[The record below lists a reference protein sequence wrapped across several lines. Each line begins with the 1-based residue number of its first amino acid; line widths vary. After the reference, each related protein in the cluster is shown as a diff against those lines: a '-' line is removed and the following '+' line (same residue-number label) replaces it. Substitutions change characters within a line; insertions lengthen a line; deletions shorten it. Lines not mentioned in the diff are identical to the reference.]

1 MKALEAKGLAL
12 GASGQ
17 DEAAPAASVSPE
29 NGNSAAITIAVLCE
43 GDGSAAAELLGKAR
57 QLTPSGRVLALSE
70 TEEPPLSAFAS
81 FGADEAAALGRLTD
95 DCAQAD
101 RIADALRQL
110 QPDAVLFPATIR
122 GRFLSAWAAAKLH
135 TGLTADCTALSLTE
149 TGLLKQVRP
158 AFGGNLTAEILC
170 KTARPQMASVR
181 PGVFPEPATLTGR
194 TCALRPLKLAASPE
208 RLEQL
213 AFTPAESGV
222 SLQGAPVIV
231 TGGKGVGSKKGFEK
245 LEELAA
251 LLGGGVGATR
261 SAVDAGWIGYP
272 HQIGQTGVTVRP
284 RLYLAFGVSG
294 LVQHT
299 VGMSSSSVVVAV
311 NTERNAPHL
320 CLRGLWHRR
329 RLGRNHRRMDTICER
344 KEAASMNYKKTYT
357 PKNGYTPLCE
367 IGKCSLKD
375 LEFGILELSDGQ
387 SYTYETKDREV
398 AFIIL
403 GGKANFT
410 ANGKD
415 YGMVGARRNVF
426 ENPKA
431 ECFYAPRNCSV
442 KIDSPWNIK
451 IAVCSTPIDVDSEPQ
466 AIHQADVR
474 VVRLGVKP
482 WERDTSF
489 IVDGST
495 NAKKLTIGEAYI
507 TPGNWAGFP
516 PHKHDVDN
524 MPSEGVLEEIYY
536 FLFDPQQGFGVQCLY
551 TSDGEIDEAYR
562 VKNDELVEFPR
573 GYHTTVGAPGYNT
586 YFLWLMAGKDQGFY
600 RSNDPDH
607 EWVSAVENLVKKQ

>member
-1 MKALEAKGLAL
+1 MRILICLKQVPDTTEVKLTGDLTLEREFVAQVLNPADESALELGLELKEKHGGTVTVLTMGPKRAEGMLREALSRGADEAVLMTSPRFAGADTLVTAHCLAEAEKALGEFDLILCGRRAVDGETGQVGPMVAALLERPCVVNATEGEIAEGCLRALQLTEAGSQEWKAPLPAVMTLCEWSHALRLPTISGLRRAAQADVQFCEPEDLGIDPAACGLKASPTRVTHISARPVGVRPCVKTSFAEVMKALEAKGLAL
-12 GASGQ
+12 GAAGQ
-17 DEAAPAASVSPE
+17 EEAPRLDVSADKE
-29 NGNSAAITIAVLCE
+29 EQSAAITIAVLCE

-208 RLEQL
+208 RMERLS
-213 AFTPAESGV
+213 FTPAESGV

-261 SAVDAGWIGYP
+261 SAVDAGWISYP
-272 HQIGQTGVTVRP
+272 HQIGQTGITVRP

-299 VGMSSSSVVVAV
+299 VGMSSSGVVVAV
-311 NTERNAPHL
+311 NKDRNAPIFA
-320 CLRGLWHRR
+320 C
-329 RLGRNHRRMDTICER
+329 
-344 KEAASMNYKKTYT
+344 A
-357 PKNGYTPLCE
+357 
-367 IGKCSLKD
+367 
-375 LEFGILELSDGQ
+375 
-387 SYTYETKDREV
+387 
-398 AFIIL
+398 
-403 GGKANFT
+403 
-410 ANGKD
+410 D
-415 YGMVGARRNVF
+415 YGIV
-426 ENPKA
+426 
-431 ECFYAPRNCSV
+431 
-442 KIDSPWNIK
+442 
-451 IAVCSTPIDVDSEPQ
+451 
-466 AIHQADVR
+466 AD
-474 VVRLGVKP
+474 
-482 WERDTSF
+482 WEE
-489 IVDGST
+489 
-495 NAKKLTIGEAYI
+495 TIGEWIQYV
-507 TPGNWAGFP
+507 
-516 PHKHDVDN
+516 K
-524 MPSEGVLEEIYY
+524 ERK
-536 FLFDPQQGFGVQCLY
+536 QQ
-551 TSDGEIDEAYR
+551 S
-562 VKNDELVEFPR
+562 
-573 GYHTTVGAPGYNT
+573 
-586 YFLWLMAGKDQGFY
+586 
-600 RSNDPDH
+600 
-607 EWVSAVENLVKKQ
+607 

>member
-1 MKALEAKGLAL
+1 MRILICLKQVPDTTEVKLTGDLTLEREFVAQVLNPADESALELGLELKEKHGGTVTVLTMGPKRAEGMLREALSRGADEAVLMTSPRFAGADTLVTAHCLAEAEKALGGFDMILCGRRAVDGETGQVGPMVAALLGRPCVVNATEGEIAEGCLRALQLTEAGSQEWKAPLPAVMTLCEWSHALRLPTISGLRRAAQADVRFCEPEDLGIDPATCGLKASPTRVTHISARPVGVRPCVKTSFAEVMKALEAKGLAL
-12 GASGQ
+12 GAAGQ
-17 DEAAPAASVSPE
+17 EEAPRLDVSADKE
-29 NGNSAAITIAVLCE
+29 EQSAAITIAVLCE

-181 PGVFPEPATLTGR
+181 PGVFPEPAPLTGR
-194 TCALRPLKLAASPE
+194 TCALRQLKLAASPE
-208 RLEQL
+208 RMERLS
-213 AFTPAESGV
+213 FMPAESGV

-261 SAVDAGWIGYP
+261 SAVDAGWISYP
-272 HQIGQTGVTVRP
+272 HQIGQTGITVRP

-299 VGMSSSSVVVAV
+299 VGMSSSGVVVAV
-311 NTERNAPHL
+311 NKDRNAPIFA
-320 CLRGLWHRR
+320 C
-329 RLGRNHRRMDTICER
+329 
-344 KEAASMNYKKTYT
+344 A
-357 PKNGYTPLCE
+357 
-367 IGKCSLKD
+367 
-375 LEFGILELSDGQ
+375 
-387 SYTYETKDREV
+387 
-398 AFIIL
+398 
-403 GGKANFT
+403 
-410 ANGKD
+410 D
-415 YGMVGARRNVF
+415 YGIV
-426 ENPKA
+426 
-431 ECFYAPRNCSV
+431 
-442 KIDSPWNIK
+442 
-451 IAVCSTPIDVDSEPQ
+451 
-466 AIHQADVR
+466 AD
-474 VVRLGVKP
+474 
-482 WERDTSF
+482 WEE
-489 IVDGST
+489 
-495 NAKKLTIGEAYI
+495 TIGEWIQYV
-507 TPGNWAGFP
+507 
-516 PHKHDVDN
+516 K
-524 MPSEGVLEEIYY
+524 ERK
-536 FLFDPQQGFGVQCLY
+536 QQ
-551 TSDGEIDEAYR
+551 S
-562 VKNDELVEFPR
+562 
-573 GYHTTVGAPGYNT
+573 
-586 YFLWLMAGKDQGFY
+586 
-600 RSNDPDH
+600 
-607 EWVSAVENLVKKQ
+607 

>member
-1 MKALEAKGLAL
+1 MRILICLKQVPDTTEVKLTGDLTLEREFVAQVLNPADESALELGLELKEKHGGTVTVLTMGPKRAEGMLREALSRGADEAVLMTSPRFAGADTLVTAHCLAKAEKALGGFDLILCGRRAVDGETGQVGPMVAALLERPCVVNATEGEIIEDCLRALQLTEAGSQEWKAPLPAVMTLCEWSHALRLPTISGLRRAAQADVRFCEPEDLGIDPATCGLKASPTRVTHISARPVGVRPCVKTGFAEVMKALEAKGLAL
-12 GASGQ
+12 GAAGQ
-17 DEAAPAASVSPE
+17 EEAPRLDVSADKDEQ
-29 NGNSAAITIAVLCE
+29 SAAITIAVLCE

-208 RLEQL
+208 RMERLS
-213 AFTPAESGV
+213 FTPAESGV

-261 SAVDAGWIGYP
+261 SAVDAGWISYP
-272 HQIGQTGVTVRP
+272 HQIGQTGITVRP

-299 VGMSSSSVVVAV
+299 VGMSSSGVVVAV
-311 NTERNAPHL
+311 NKDRNAPIFA
-320 CLRGLWHRR
+320 C
-329 RLGRNHRRMDTICER
+329 
-344 KEAASMNYKKTYT
+344 A
-357 PKNGYTPLCE
+357 
-367 IGKCSLKD
+367 
-375 LEFGILELSDGQ
+375 
-387 SYTYETKDREV
+387 
-398 AFIIL
+398 
-403 GGKANFT
+403 
-410 ANGKD
+410 D
-415 YGMVGARRNVF
+415 YGIV
-426 ENPKA
+426 
-431 ECFYAPRNCSV
+431 
-442 KIDSPWNIK
+442 
-451 IAVCSTPIDVDSEPQ
+451 
-466 AIHQADVR
+466 AD
-474 VVRLGVKP
+474 
-482 WERDTSF
+482 WEE
-489 IVDGST
+489 
-495 NAKKLTIGEAYI
+495 TIGEWIQYV
-507 TPGNWAGFP
+507 
-516 PHKHDVDN
+516 K
-524 MPSEGVLEEIYY
+524 ERK
-536 FLFDPQQGFGVQCLY
+536 QQ
-551 TSDGEIDEAYR
+551 S
-562 VKNDELVEFPR
+562 
-573 GYHTTVGAPGYNT
+573 
-586 YFLWLMAGKDQGFY
+586 
-600 RSNDPDH
+600 
-607 EWVSAVENLVKKQ
+607 

>member
-1 MKALEAKGLAL
+1 MRILICLKQVPDTTEVKLTGDLTLEREFVAQVLNPADESALELGLELKEKHGGTVTVLTMGPKRAEGMLREALSRGADEAVLMTSPRFAGADTLVTAHCLAEAEKALGGFDLILCGRRAVDGETGQVGPMVAALLERPCVVNATEGEIAEGCLRALQLTEAGSQEWKAPLPAVMTLCEWSHALRLPTISGLRRAAQADVRSCEPEDLGIDPATCGLKASPTRVTHISARPVGVRPCVKTSFAEVMKALEAKGLAL
-12 GASGQ
+12 GAAGQ
-17 DEAAPAASVSPE
+17 ETLAPTAVSADKDEQ
-29 NGNSAAITIAVLCE
+29 SAAITIAVLCE
-43 GDGSAAAELLGKAR
+43 DDGNAAAELLGKAR

-208 RLEQL
+208 RMERLS
-213 AFTPAESGV
+213 FTPAESGV

-261 SAVDAGWIGYP
+261 SAVDAGWISYP
-272 HQIGQTGVTVRP
+272 HQIGQTGITVRP

-299 VGMSSSSVVVAV
+299 VGMSSSGVVVAV
-311 NTERNAPHL
+311 NKDRNAPIFA
-320 CLRGLWHRR
+320 C
-329 RLGRNHRRMDTICER
+329 
-344 KEAASMNYKKTYT
+344 A
-357 PKNGYTPLCE
+357 
-367 IGKCSLKD
+367 
-375 LEFGILELSDGQ
+375 
-387 SYTYETKDREV
+387 
-398 AFIIL
+398 
-403 GGKANFT
+403 
-410 ANGKD
+410 D
-415 YGMVGARRNVF
+415 YGIV
-426 ENPKA
+426 
-431 ECFYAPRNCSV
+431 
-442 KIDSPWNIK
+442 
-451 IAVCSTPIDVDSEPQ
+451 
-466 AIHQADVR
+466 AD
-474 VVRLGVKP
+474 
-482 WERDTSF
+482 WEE
-489 IVDGST
+489 
-495 NAKKLTIGEAYI
+495 TIGEWIQYV
-507 TPGNWAGFP
+507 
-516 PHKHDVDN
+516 K
-524 MPSEGVLEEIYY
+524 ERK
-536 FLFDPQQGFGVQCLY
+536 QQ
-551 TSDGEIDEAYR
+551 S
-562 VKNDELVEFPR
+562 
-573 GYHTTVGAPGYNT
+573 
-586 YFLWLMAGKDQGFY
+586 
-600 RSNDPDH
+600 
-607 EWVSAVENLVKKQ
+607 

>member
-1 MKALEAKGLAL
+1 MVAALLGRPCVVNATEGEIAEGCLRALQLTEAGSQEWKAPLPAVMTLCEWSHALRLPTISGLRRAAQADVRSCEPEDLGIDPATCGLKASPTRVTHISARPVGVRPCVKTSFAEVMKALEAKGLAL
-12 GASGQ
+12 GAAGQ
-17 DEAAPAASVSPE
+17 EEAPRPDVSADKDEQ
-29 NGNSAAITIAVLCE
+29 SAAITIAVLCE
-43 GDGSAAAELLGKAR
+43 GDGNAAAELLGKAR

-181 PGVFPEPATLTGR
+181 PGVFPEPAPLTGR

-208 RLEQL
+208 RMERLS
-213 AFTPAESGV
+213 FTPAESGV

-261 SAVDAGWIGYP
+261 SAVDAGWISYP
-272 HQIGQTGVTVRP
+272 HQIGQTGITVRP

-299 VGMSSSSVVVAV
+299 VGMSSSGVVVAV
-311 NTERNAPHL
+311 NKDRNAPIFA
-320 CLRGLWHRR
+320 C
-329 RLGRNHRRMDTICER
+329 
-344 KEAASMNYKKTYT
+344 A
-357 PKNGYTPLCE
+357 
-367 IGKCSLKD
+367 
-375 LEFGILELSDGQ
+375 
-387 SYTYETKDREV
+387 
-398 AFIIL
+398 
-403 GGKANFT
+403 
-410 ANGKD
+410 D
-415 YGMVGARRNVF
+415 YG
-426 ENPKA
+426 
-431 ECFYAPRNCSV
+431 
-442 KIDSPWNIK
+442 I
-451 IAVCSTPIDVDSEPQ
+451 IAD
-466 AIHQADVR
+466 
-474 VVRLGVKP
+474 
-482 WERDTSF
+482 WEE
-489 IVDGST
+489 
-495 NAKKLTIGEAYI
+495 TIGEWIQYV
-507 TPGNWAGFP
+507 
-516 PHKHDVDN
+516 K
-524 MPSEGVLEEIYY
+524 ERK
-536 FLFDPQQGFGVQCLY
+536 QQ
-551 TSDGEIDEAYR
+551 S
-562 VKNDELVEFPR
+562 
-573 GYHTTVGAPGYNT
+573 
-586 YFLWLMAGKDQGFY
+586 
-600 RSNDPDH
+600 
-607 EWVSAVENLVKKQ
+607 

>member
-1 MKALEAKGLAL
+1 MRILICLKQVPDTTEVKLTGDLTLEREFVAQVLNPADESALELGLELKEKHGGTVTVLTMGPKRAEGMLREALSRGADEAVLMTSPRFAGADTLVTAHCLAEAEKALGGFDLILCGRRAVDGETGQVGPMVAALLERPCVVNATEGEIIEDCLRALQLTEAGSQEWKAPLPAVMTLCEWSHALRLPTISGLRRAAQADVRFCEPEDLGIDPATCGLKASPTRVTHISARPVGVRPCVKTGFAEVMKALEAKGLAL
-12 GASGQ
+12 GAAGQ
-17 DEAAPAASVSPE
+17 ETPAPTAVFADKDEQ
-29 NGNSAAITIAVLCE
+29 SAAITIAVLCE

-181 PGVFPEPATLTGR
+181 PGVFPEPAPLTGR

-208 RLEQL
+208 RMERLS
-213 AFTPAESGV
+213 FTPAESGV

-261 SAVDAGWIGYP
+261 SAVDAGWISYP
-272 HQIGQTGVTVRP
+272 HQIGQTGITVRP

-299 VGMSSSSVVVAV
+299 VGMSSSGVVVAV
-311 NTERNAPHL
+311 NKDRNAPIFA
-320 CLRGLWHRR
+320 C
-329 RLGRNHRRMDTICER
+329 
-344 KEAASMNYKKTYT
+344 A
-357 PKNGYTPLCE
+357 
-367 IGKCSLKD
+367 
-375 LEFGILELSDGQ
+375 
-387 SYTYETKDREV
+387 
-398 AFIIL
+398 
-403 GGKANFT
+403 
-410 ANGKD
+410 D
-415 YGMVGARRNVF
+415 YG
-426 ENPKA
+426 
-431 ECFYAPRNCSV
+431 
-442 KIDSPWNIK
+442 I
-451 IAVCSTPIDVDSEPQ
+451 IAD
-466 AIHQADVR
+466 
-474 VVRLGVKP
+474 
-482 WERDTSF
+482 WEE
-489 IVDGST
+489 
-495 NAKKLTIGEAYI
+495 TIGEWIQYV
-507 TPGNWAGFP
+507 
-516 PHKHDVDN
+516 K
-524 MPSEGVLEEIYY
+524 ERK
-536 FLFDPQQGFGVQCLY
+536 QQ
-551 TSDGEIDEAYR
+551 S
-562 VKNDELVEFPR
+562 
-573 GYHTTVGAPGYNT
+573 
-586 YFLWLMAGKDQGFY
+586 
-600 RSNDPDH
+600 
-607 EWVSAVENLVKKQ
+607 

>member
-1 MKALEAKGLAL
+1 MRILICLKQVPDTTEVKLTGDLTLEREFVAQVLNPADESALELGLELKEKHGGTVTVLTMGPKRAEGMLREALSRGADEAVLMTSPRFAGADTLVTAHCLAEAEKALGEFDLILCGRRAVDGETGQVGPMVAALLERPCVVNATEGEIAEGCLRALQLTEAGSQEWKAPLPAVMTLCEWSHALRLPTISGLRRAAQADVRFCEPEDLGIDPATCGLKASPTRVTHISARPVGVRPCIKTSFAEVMKALEAKGLAL
-12 GASGQ
+12 GAAGQ
-17 DEAAPAASVSPE
+17 EEAPRPDVSADKDEQ
-29 NGNSAAITIAVLCE
+29 SAAITIAVLCE

-57 QLTPSGRVLALSE
+57 QLTPSGRVLALAE

-81 FGADEAAALGRLTD
+81 FGADEAVALGRLTD

-208 RLEQL
+208 RMERLS
-213 AFTPAESGV
+213 FTPAESGV

-261 SAVDAGWIGYP
+261 SAVDAGWISYP
-272 HQIGQTGVTVRP
+272 HQIGQTGITVRP

-299 VGMSSSSVVVAV
+299 VGMSSSGVVVAV
-311 NTERNAPHL
+311 NKDRNAPIFA
-320 CLRGLWHRR
+320 C
-329 RLGRNHRRMDTICER
+329 
-344 KEAASMNYKKTYT
+344 A
-357 PKNGYTPLCE
+357 
-367 IGKCSLKD
+367 
-375 LEFGILELSDGQ
+375 
-387 SYTYETKDREV
+387 
-398 AFIIL
+398 
-403 GGKANFT
+403 
-410 ANGKD
+410 D
-415 YGMVGARRNVF
+415 YGIV
-426 ENPKA
+426 
-431 ECFYAPRNCSV
+431 
-442 KIDSPWNIK
+442 
-451 IAVCSTPIDVDSEPQ
+451 
-466 AIHQADVR
+466 AD
-474 VVRLGVKP
+474 
-482 WERDTSF
+482 WEE
-489 IVDGST
+489 
-495 NAKKLTIGEAYI
+495 TIGEWIQYV
-507 TPGNWAGFP
+507 
-516 PHKHDVDN
+516 K
-524 MPSEGVLEEIYY
+524 ERK
-536 FLFDPQQGFGVQCLY
+536 QQ
-551 TSDGEIDEAYR
+551 S
-562 VKNDELVEFPR
+562 
-573 GYHTTVGAPGYNT
+573 
-586 YFLWLMAGKDQGFY
+586 
-600 RSNDPDH
+600 
-607 EWVSAVENLVKKQ
+607 

>member
-1 MKALEAKGLAL
+1 MRILICLKQVPDTTEVKLTGDLTLEREFVAQVLNPADESALELGLELKEKHGGTVTVLTMGPKRAEGMLREALSRGADEAVLMTSPRFAGADTLVTAHCLAEAEKALGEFDLILCGRRAVDGETGQVGPMVAALLERPCVVNATEGEIAEGCLRALQLTEAGSQEWKAPLPAVMTLCEWSHALRLPTISGLRRAAQADVRFCEPEDLGIDPATCGLKASPTRVTHISARPVGVRPCIKTSFAEVMKALEAKGLAL
-12 GASGQ
+12 GAAGQ
-17 DEAAPAASVSPE
+17 EEAPRPDVSADKDEQ
-29 NGNSAAITIAVLCE
+29 SAAITIAVLCE

-57 QLTPSGRVLALSE
+57 QLTPSGRVLALAE

-181 PGVFPEPATLTGR
+181 PGVFPEPAPLTGR

-208 RLEQL
+208 RMERLS
-213 AFTPAESGV
+213 FTPAESGV

-261 SAVDAGWIGYP
+261 SAVDAGWISYP
-272 HQIGQTGVTVRP
+272 HQIGQTGITVRP

-299 VGMSSSSVVVAV
+299 VGMSSSGVVVAV
-311 NTERNAPHL
+311 NKDRNAPIFA
-320 CLRGLWHRR
+320 C
-329 RLGRNHRRMDTICER
+329 
-344 KEAASMNYKKTYT
+344 A
-357 PKNGYTPLCE
+357 
-367 IGKCSLKD
+367 
-375 LEFGILELSDGQ
+375 
-387 SYTYETKDREV
+387 
-398 AFIIL
+398 
-403 GGKANFT
+403 
-410 ANGKD
+410 D
-415 YGMVGARRNVF
+415 YGIV
-426 ENPKA
+426 
-431 ECFYAPRNCSV
+431 
-442 KIDSPWNIK
+442 
-451 IAVCSTPIDVDSEPQ
+451 
-466 AIHQADVR
+466 AD
-474 VVRLGVKP
+474 
-482 WERDTSF
+482 WEE
-489 IVDGST
+489 
-495 NAKKLTIGEAYI
+495 TIGEWIQYV
-507 TPGNWAGFP
+507 
-516 PHKHDVDN
+516 K
-524 MPSEGVLEEIYY
+524 ERK
-536 FLFDPQQGFGVQCLY
+536 QQ
-551 TSDGEIDEAYR
+551 S
-562 VKNDELVEFPR
+562 
-573 GYHTTVGAPGYNT
+573 
-586 YFLWLMAGKDQGFY
+586 
-600 RSNDPDH
+600 
-607 EWVSAVENLVKKQ
+607 

>member
-1 MKALEAKGLAL
+1 MRILICLKQVPDTTEVKLTGDLTLEREFVAQVLNPADESALELGLELKEKHGGTVTVLTMGPKRAEGMLREALSRGADEAVLMTSPRFAGADTLVTAHCLAEAEKALGGFDLILCGRRAVDGETGQVGPMVAALLERPCVVNATEGEIIEGCLRALQLTEAGSQEWKAPLPAVMTLCEWSHALRLPTISGLRRAAQADVRFCEPEDLGIDPATCGLKASPTRVTHISARPVGVRPCVKTSFAEVMKALEAKGLAL
-12 GASGQ
+12 GAAGQ
-17 DEAAPAASVSPE
+17 EEAPRPDVSADKDEQ
-29 NGNSAAITIAVLCE
+29 SAAITIAVLCE

-181 PGVFPEPATLTGR
+181 PGVFPEPAPLTGR
-194 TCALRPLKLAASPE
+194 TCTLRPLKLAASPE
-208 RLEQL
+208 RMERLS
-213 AFTPAESGV
+213 FTPAESGV

-261 SAVDAGWIGYP
+261 SAVDAGWISYP
-272 HQIGQTGVTVRP
+272 HQIGQTGITVRP

-299 VGMSSSSVVVAV
+299 VGMSSSGVVVAV
-311 NTERNAPHL
+311 NKDRNAPIFA
-320 CLRGLWHRR
+320 C
-329 RLGRNHRRMDTICER
+329 
-344 KEAASMNYKKTYT
+344 A
-357 PKNGYTPLCE
+357 
-367 IGKCSLKD
+367 
-375 LEFGILELSDGQ
+375 
-387 SYTYETKDREV
+387 
-398 AFIIL
+398 
-403 GGKANFT
+403 
-410 ANGKD
+410 D
-415 YGMVGARRNVF
+415 YGIV
-426 ENPKA
+426 
-431 ECFYAPRNCSV
+431 
-442 KIDSPWNIK
+442 
-451 IAVCSTPIDVDSEPQ
+451 
-466 AIHQADVR
+466 AD
-474 VVRLGVKP
+474 
-482 WERDTSF
+482 WEE
-489 IVDGST
+489 
-495 NAKKLTIGEAYI
+495 TIGEWIQYV
-507 TPGNWAGFP
+507 
-516 PHKHDVDN
+516 K
-524 MPSEGVLEEIYY
+524 ERK
-536 FLFDPQQGFGVQCLY
+536 QQ
-551 TSDGEIDEAYR
+551 S
-562 VKNDELVEFPR
+562 
-573 GYHTTVGAPGYNT
+573 
-586 YFLWLMAGKDQGFY
+586 
-600 RSNDPDH
+600 
-607 EWVSAVENLVKKQ
+607 

>member
-1 MKALEAKGLAL
+1 MRILICLKQVPDTTEVKLTGDLTLEREFVAQVLNPADESALELGLELKEKHGGTVTVLTMGPKRAEGMLREALSRGADEAVLMTSPRFAGADTLVTAHCLAEAEKALGGFDLILCGRRAVDGETGQVGPMVAALLERPCVVNATEGEIIEDCLRALQLTEAGSQEWKAPLPAVMTLCEWSHALRLPTISGLRRAAQADVRFCEPEDLGIDPATCGLKASPTRVTHISARPVGVRPCVKTSFAEVMKALEAKGLAL
-12 GASGQ
+12 GAAGQ
-17 DEAAPAASVSPE
+17 ETLAPTAVSADKDEQ
-29 NGNSAAITIAVLCE
+29 SAAITIAVLCE

-122 GRFLSAWAAAKLH
+122 GRFLSAWVAAKLH

-181 PGVFPEPATLTGR
+181 PGVFPEPAPLTGR

-208 RLEQL
+208 RMERLS
-213 AFTPAESGV
+213 FTPAESGV

-261 SAVDAGWIGYP
+261 SAVDAGWISYP
-272 HQIGQTGVTVRP
+272 HQIGQTGITVRP

-299 VGMSSSSVVVAV
+299 VGMSSSGVVVAV
-311 NTERNAPHL
+311 NKDRNAPIFA
-320 CLRGLWHRR
+320 C
-329 RLGRNHRRMDTICER
+329 
-344 KEAASMNYKKTYT
+344 A
-357 PKNGYTPLCE
+357 
-367 IGKCSLKD
+367 
-375 LEFGILELSDGQ
+375 
-387 SYTYETKDREV
+387 
-398 AFIIL
+398 
-403 GGKANFT
+403 
-410 ANGKD
+410 D
-415 YGMVGARRNVF
+415 YGIV
-426 ENPKA
+426 
-431 ECFYAPRNCSV
+431 
-442 KIDSPWNIK
+442 
-451 IAVCSTPIDVDSEPQ
+451 
-466 AIHQADVR
+466 AD
-474 VVRLGVKP
+474 
-482 WERDTSF
+482 WEE
-489 IVDGST
+489 
-495 NAKKLTIGEAYI
+495 TIGEWIQYV
-507 TPGNWAGFP
+507 
-516 PHKHDVDN
+516 K
-524 MPSEGVLEEIYY
+524 ERK
-536 FLFDPQQGFGVQCLY
+536 QQ
-551 TSDGEIDEAYR
+551 S
-562 VKNDELVEFPR
+562 
-573 GYHTTVGAPGYNT
+573 
-586 YFLWLMAGKDQGFY
+586 
-600 RSNDPDH
+600 
-607 EWVSAVENLVKKQ
+607 

>member
-1 MKALEAKGLAL
+1 MRILICLKQVPDTTEVKLTGDLTLEREFVAQVLNPADESALELGLELKEKHGGTVTVLTMGPKRAEGMLREALSRGADEAVLMTSPRFAGADTLVTAHCLAEAEKALGGFDLILCGRRAVDGETGQVGPMVAALLERPCVVNATEGEIAEGCLRALQLTEAGSQEWKALLPAVMTLCEWSHALRLPTISGLRRAAQADVRFCEPEDLGIDPATCGLKASPTRVTHISARPVGVRPCVKTSFAEVMKALEAKELAL
-12 GASGQ
+12 GAAGQ
-17 DEAAPAASVSPE
+17 ETLAPTAVSADKDEQ
-29 NGNSAAITIAVLCE
+29 GAAITIAVLCE
-43 GDGSAAAELLGKAR
+43 GDGNAAAELLGKAR

-181 PGVFPEPATLTGR
+181 PGVFPEPAPLTGR

-208 RLEQL
+208 RMERLS
-213 AFTPAESGV
+213 FTPAESGV

-261 SAVDAGWIGYP
+261 SAVDAGWISYP
-272 HQIGQTGVTVRP
+272 HQIGQTGITVRP

-299 VGMSSSSVVVAV
+299 VGMSSSGVVVAV
-311 NTERNAPHL
+311 NKDRNAPIFA
-320 CLRGLWHRR
+320 C
-329 RLGRNHRRMDTICER
+329 
-344 KEAASMNYKKTYT
+344 A
-357 PKNGYTPLCE
+357 
-367 IGKCSLKD
+367 
-375 LEFGILELSDGQ
+375 
-387 SYTYETKDREV
+387 
-398 AFIIL
+398 
-403 GGKANFT
+403 
-410 ANGKD
+410 D
-415 YGMVGARRNVF
+415 YGIV
-426 ENPKA
+426 
-431 ECFYAPRNCSV
+431 
-442 KIDSPWNIK
+442 
-451 IAVCSTPIDVDSEPQ
+451 
-466 AIHQADVR
+466 AD
-474 VVRLGVKP
+474 
-482 WERDTSF
+482 WEE
-489 IVDGST
+489 
-495 NAKKLTIGEAYI
+495 TIGEWIQYV
-507 TPGNWAGFP
+507 
-516 PHKHDVDN
+516 K
-524 MPSEGVLEEIYY
+524 ERK
-536 FLFDPQQGFGVQCLY
+536 QQ
-551 TSDGEIDEAYR
+551 S
-562 VKNDELVEFPR
+562 
-573 GYHTTVGAPGYNT
+573 
-586 YFLWLMAGKDQGFY
+586 
-600 RSNDPDH
+600 
-607 EWVSAVENLVKKQ
+607 

>member
-1 MKALEAKGLAL
+1 MRILICLKQVPDTTEVKLTGDLTLEREFVAQVLNPADESALELGLELKEKHGGTVTVLTMGPKRAEGMLREALSRGADEAVLMTSPRFAGADTLVTAHCLAEAEKALGGFDLILCGRRAVDGETGQVGPMVAALLERPCVVNATEGEIAEGCLRALQLTEAGSQEWKAPLPAAMTLCEWSHALRLPTISGLRRAAQADVQFCEPEDLGIDPAACGLKASPTRVTHISARPVGVRPCVKTSFAEVMKALEAKGLAL
-12 GASGQ
+12 GAAGQ
-17 DEAAPAASVSPE
+17 ETLAPTAVSADKDEQ
-29 NGNSAAITIAVLCE
+29 SAAITIAVLCE
-43 GDGSAAAELLGKAR
+43 DDGNAAAELLGKAR

-181 PGVFPEPATLTGR
+181 PGVFPEPAPLTGR

-208 RLEQL
+208 RMERLS
-213 AFTPAESGV
+213 FTPAESGV

-261 SAVDAGWIGYP
+261 SAVDAGWISYP
-272 HQIGQTGVTVRP
+272 HQIGQTGITVRP

-299 VGMSSSSVVVAV
+299 VGMSSSGVVVAV
-311 NTERNAPHL
+311 NKDRNAPIFA
-320 CLRGLWHRR
+320 C
-329 RLGRNHRRMDTICER
+329 
-344 KEAASMNYKKTYT
+344 A
-357 PKNGYTPLCE
+357 
-367 IGKCSLKD
+367 
-375 LEFGILELSDGQ
+375 
-387 SYTYETKDREV
+387 
-398 AFIIL
+398 
-403 GGKANFT
+403 
-410 ANGKD
+410 D
-415 YGMVGARRNVF
+415 YGIV
-426 ENPKA
+426 
-431 ECFYAPRNCSV
+431 
-442 KIDSPWNIK
+442 
-451 IAVCSTPIDVDSEPQ
+451 
-466 AIHQADVR
+466 AD
-474 VVRLGVKP
+474 
-482 WERDTSF
+482 WEE
-489 IVDGST
+489 
-495 NAKKLTIGEAYI
+495 TIGEWIQYV
-507 TPGNWAGFP
+507 
-516 PHKHDVDN
+516 K
-524 MPSEGVLEEIYY
+524 ERK
-536 FLFDPQQGFGVQCLY
+536 QQ
-551 TSDGEIDEAYR
+551 S
-562 VKNDELVEFPR
+562 
-573 GYHTTVGAPGYNT
+573 
-586 YFLWLMAGKDQGFY
+586 
-600 RSNDPDH
+600 
-607 EWVSAVENLVKKQ
+607 

>member
-1 MKALEAKGLAL
+1 MRILICLKQVPDTTEVKLTGDLTLEREFVAQVLNPADESALELGLELKEKHGGTVTVLTMGPKRAEGMLREALSRGADEAVLMTSPRFAGADTLVTAHCLAEAEKALGGFDLILCGRRAVDGETGQVGPMVAALLERPCVVNATEGEIIEDCLRALQLTEAGSQEWKAPLPAVMTLCEWSHALRLPTISGLRRAAQADVRFCEPEDLGIDPATCGLKASPTRVTHISARPVGVRPCVKTGFAEVMKALEAKGLAL
-12 GASGQ
+12 GAAGQ
-17 DEAAPAASVSPE
+17 EEAPRPDVSADKDEQ
-29 NGNSAAITIAVLCE
+29 SAAITIAVLCE
-43 GDGSAAAELLGKAR
+43 GDGNAAAELLDKAR

-181 PGVFPEPATLTGR
+181 PGVFPIPQPADGR
-194 TCALRPLKLAASPE
+194 VCALRPLKLAASPE
-208 RLEQL
+208 RLERL

-222 SLQGAPVIV
+222 SLQNASVIV
-231 TGGKGVGSKKGFEK
+231 TGGKGIGSQKGFEK

-299 VGMSSSSVVVAV
+299 VGMSSSGVVVAV
-311 NTERNAPHL
+311 NKDRNAPIFA
-320 CLRGLWHRR
+320 C
-329 RLGRNHRRMDTICER
+329 
-344 KEAASMNYKKTYT
+344 A
-357 PKNGYTPLCE
+357 
-367 IGKCSLKD
+367 
-375 LEFGILELSDGQ
+375 
-387 SYTYETKDREV
+387 
-398 AFIIL
+398 
-403 GGKANFT
+403 
-410 ANGKD
+410 D
-415 YGMVGARRNVF
+415 YGIV
-426 ENPKA
+426 
-431 ECFYAPRNCSV
+431 
-442 KIDSPWNIK
+442 
-451 IAVCSTPIDVDSEPQ
+451 
-466 AIHQADVR
+466 AD
-474 VVRLGVKP
+474 
-482 WERDTSF
+482 WEE
-489 IVDGST
+489 
-495 NAKKLTIGEAYI
+495 TIGEWIQYV
-507 TPGNWAGFP
+507 
-516 PHKHDVDN
+516 K
-524 MPSEGVLEEIYY
+524 ERK
-536 FLFDPQQGFGVQCLY
+536 QQ
-551 TSDGEIDEAYR
+551 A
-562 VKNDELVEFPR
+562 
-573 GYHTTVGAPGYNT
+573 
-586 YFLWLMAGKDQGFY
+586 
-600 RSNDPDH
+600 
-607 EWVSAVENLVKKQ
+607 

>member
-1 MKALEAKGLAL
+1 MRILICLKQVPDTTEVKLTGDLTLEREFVAQVLNPADESALELGLELKEKHGGTVTVLTMGPKRAEGMLREALSRGADEAVLMTSPRFAGADTLVTAHCLAEAEKALGGFDMILCGRRAVDGETGQVGPMVAALLERPCVVNATEGEIIEGCLRALQLTEAGSQEWKAPLPAVMTLCEWSHALRLPTISGLRRAAQADVRFCEPEDLGIDPAACGLKASPTRVTHISARPVGVRPCVKTSFAEVMKALEAKGLAL
-12 GASGQ
+12 GAAGQ
-17 DEAAPAASVSPE
+17 EEAPRLDVSADKE
-29 NGNSAAITIAVLCE
+29 EQSAAITIAVLCE

-181 PGVFPEPATLTGR
+181 PGVFPEPAPLTGR
-194 TCALRPLKLAASPE
+194 TCALRQLKLAASPE
-208 RLEQL
+208 RMERLS
-213 AFTPAESGV
+213 FMPAESGV

-261 SAVDAGWIGYP
+261 SAVDAGWISYP
-272 HQIGQTGVTVRP
+272 HQIGQTGITVRP

-299 VGMSSSSVVVAV
+299 VGMSSSGVVVAV
-311 NTERNAPHL
+311 NKDRNAPIFA
-320 CLRGLWHRR
+320 C
-329 RLGRNHRRMDTICER
+329 
-344 KEAASMNYKKTYT
+344 A
-357 PKNGYTPLCE
+357 
-367 IGKCSLKD
+367 
-375 LEFGILELSDGQ
+375 
-387 SYTYETKDREV
+387 
-398 AFIIL
+398 
-403 GGKANFT
+403 
-410 ANGKD
+410 D
-415 YGMVGARRNVF
+415 YGIV
-426 ENPKA
+426 
-431 ECFYAPRNCSV
+431 
-442 KIDSPWNIK
+442 
-451 IAVCSTPIDVDSEPQ
+451 
-466 AIHQADVR
+466 AD
-474 VVRLGVKP
+474 
-482 WERDTSF
+482 WEE
-489 IVDGST
+489 
-495 NAKKLTIGEAYI
+495 TIGEWIQYV
-507 TPGNWAGFP
+507 
-516 PHKHDVDN
+516 K
-524 MPSEGVLEEIYY
+524 ERK
-536 FLFDPQQGFGVQCLY
+536 QQ
-551 TSDGEIDEAYR
+551 S
-562 VKNDELVEFPR
+562 
-573 GYHTTVGAPGYNT
+573 
-586 YFLWLMAGKDQGFY
+586 
-600 RSNDPDH
+600 
-607 EWVSAVENLVKKQ
+607 

>member
-1 MKALEAKGLAL
+1 MRILICIKQVPDTTEVKLTGDLTLEREFVAQVLNPADESALELGLELKEKHGGTVTVLTMGPKRAEGMLREALSRGADEAVLMTSPRFAGADTLVTAHCLAEAEKALGGFDLILCGRRAVDGETGQVGPMVAALLERPCVVNATEGEIAEGCLRALQLTEAGSQEWKAPLPAVMTLCEWSHALRLPTISGLRRAAQADVRFCEPEDLGIDPATCGLKASPTRVTHISARPVGVRPCVKTSFAEVMKALEAKGLAL
-12 GASGQ
+12 GAAGQ
-17 DEAAPAASVSPE
+17 EEAPRADVSADKDEQ
-29 NGNSAAITIAVLCE
+29 SAAITIAVLCE

-181 PGVFPEPATLTGR
+181 PGVFPEPAPLTGR

-208 RLEQL
+208 RMKRLS
-213 AFTPAESGV
+213 FTPAESGV

-261 SAVDAGWIGYP
+261 SAVDAGWISYP
-272 HQIGQTGVTVRP
+272 HQIGQTGITVRP

-299 VGMSSSSVVVAV
+299 VGMSSSGVVVAV
-311 NTERNAPHL
+311 NKDRNAPIFA
-320 CLRGLWHRR
+320 C
-329 RLGRNHRRMDTICER
+329 
-344 KEAASMNYKKTYT
+344 A
-357 PKNGYTPLCE
+357 
-367 IGKCSLKD
+367 
-375 LEFGILELSDGQ
+375 
-387 SYTYETKDREV
+387 
-398 AFIIL
+398 
-403 GGKANFT
+403 
-410 ANGKD
+410 D
-415 YGMVGARRNVF
+415 YGIV
-426 ENPKA
+426 
-431 ECFYAPRNCSV
+431 
-442 KIDSPWNIK
+442 
-451 IAVCSTPIDVDSEPQ
+451 
-466 AIHQADVR
+466 AD
-474 VVRLGVKP
+474 
-482 WERDTSF
+482 WEE
-489 IVDGST
+489 
-495 NAKKLTIGEAYI
+495 TIGEWIQYV
-507 TPGNWAGFP
+507 
-516 PHKHDVDN
+516 K
-524 MPSEGVLEEIYY
+524 ERK
-536 FLFDPQQGFGVQCLY
+536 QQ
-551 TSDGEIDEAYR
+551 S
-562 VKNDELVEFPR
+562 
-573 GYHTTVGAPGYNT
+573 
-586 YFLWLMAGKDQGFY
+586 
-600 RSNDPDH
+600 
-607 EWVSAVENLVKKQ
+607 

>member
-1 MKALEAKGLAL
+1 MRILICLKQVPDTTEVKLTGDLTLEREFVAQVLNPADESALELGLELKEKHGGTVTVLTMGPKRAEGMLREALSRGADEAVLMTSPRFAGADTLVTAHCLAEAEKALGGFDLILCGRRAVDGETGQVGPMVAALLERPCVVNATEGEIIEGCLRALQLTEAGSQEWKAPLPAVMTLCEWSHALRLPTISGLRRAAQADVRFCEPEDLGIDPATCGLKASPTRVTHISARPVGVRPCVKTSFAEVMKALEAKGLAL
-12 GASGQ
+12 GAAGQ
-17 DEAAPAASVSPE
+17 EEAPRPDVSADKDEQ
-29 NGNSAAITIAVLCE
+29 SAAITIAVLCE

-181 PGVFPEPATLTGR
+181 PGVFPEPAPLTGR
-194 TCALRPLKLAASPE
+194 TCALRQLKLAASPE
-208 RLEQL
+208 RMERLS
-213 AFTPAESGV
+213 FMPAESGV

-261 SAVDAGWIGYP
+261 SAVDAGWISYP
-272 HQIGQTGVTVRP
+272 HQIGQTGITVRP

-299 VGMSSSSVVVAV
+299 VGMSSSGVVVAV
-311 NTERNAPHL
+311 NKDRNAPIFA
-320 CLRGLWHRR
+320 C
-329 RLGRNHRRMDTICER
+329 
-344 KEAASMNYKKTYT
+344 A
-357 PKNGYTPLCE
+357 
-367 IGKCSLKD
+367 
-375 LEFGILELSDGQ
+375 
-387 SYTYETKDREV
+387 
-398 AFIIL
+398 
-403 GGKANFT
+403 
-410 ANGKD
+410 D
-415 YGMVGARRNVF
+415 YG
-426 ENPKA
+426 
-431 ECFYAPRNCSV
+431 
-442 KIDSPWNIK
+442 I
-451 IAVCSTPIDVDSEPQ
+451 IAD
-466 AIHQADVR
+466 
-474 VVRLGVKP
+474 
-482 WERDTSF
+482 WEE
-489 IVDGST
+489 
-495 NAKKLTIGEAYI
+495 TIGEWIQYV
-507 TPGNWAGFP
+507 
-516 PHKHDVDN
+516 K
-524 MPSEGVLEEIYY
+524 ERK
-536 FLFDPQQGFGVQCLY
+536 QQ
-551 TSDGEIDEAYR
+551 S
-562 VKNDELVEFPR
+562 
-573 GYHTTVGAPGYNT
+573 
-586 YFLWLMAGKDQGFY
+586 
-600 RSNDPDH
+600 
-607 EWVSAVENLVKKQ
+607 

>member
-1 MKALEAKGLAL
+1 MRILICLKQVPDTTEVKLTGDLTLEREFVAQVLNPADESALELGLELKEKHGGTVTVLTMGPKRAEGMLREALSRGADEAVLMTSPRFAGADTLVTAHCLAEAEKALGGFDLILCGRRAVDGETGQVGPMVAALLERPCVVNATEGEIIEDCLRALQLTEAGSQEWKAPLPAVMTLCEWSHALRLPTISGLRRAAQADVRFCEPEDLGIDPATCGLKASPTRVTHISARPVGVRPCVKTGFAEVMKALEAKGLAL
-12 GASGQ
+12 GAAGQ
-17 DEAAPAASVSPE
+17 EEAPRLDVSADKE
-29 NGNSAAITIAVLCE
+29 EQSAAITIAVLCE

-57 QLTPSGRVLALSE
+57 QLTPSGRVLALAE

-181 PGVFPEPATLTGR
+181 PGVFPEPAPLTGR

-208 RLEQL
+208 RMERLS
-213 AFTPAESGV
+213 FTPAESGV

-261 SAVDAGWIGYP
+261 SAVDAGWISYP
-272 HQIGQTGVTVRP
+272 HQIGQTGITVRP

-299 VGMSSSSVVVAV
+299 VGMSSSGVVVAV
-311 NTERNAPHL
+311 NKDRNAPIFA
-320 CLRGLWHRR
+320 C
-329 RLGRNHRRMDTICER
+329 
-344 KEAASMNYKKTYT
+344 A
-357 PKNGYTPLCE
+357 
-367 IGKCSLKD
+367 
-375 LEFGILELSDGQ
+375 
-387 SYTYETKDREV
+387 
-398 AFIIL
+398 
-403 GGKANFT
+403 
-410 ANGKD
+410 D
-415 YGMVGARRNVF
+415 YGIV
-426 ENPKA
+426 
-431 ECFYAPRNCSV
+431 
-442 KIDSPWNIK
+442 
-451 IAVCSTPIDVDSEPQ
+451 
-466 AIHQADVR
+466 AD
-474 VVRLGVKP
+474 
-482 WERDTSF
+482 WEE
-489 IVDGST
+489 
-495 NAKKLTIGEAYI
+495 TIGEWIQYV
-507 TPGNWAGFP
+507 
-516 PHKHDVDN
+516 K
-524 MPSEGVLEEIYY
+524 ERK
-536 FLFDPQQGFGVQCLY
+536 QQ
-551 TSDGEIDEAYR
+551 S
-562 VKNDELVEFPR
+562 
-573 GYHTTVGAPGYNT
+573 
-586 YFLWLMAGKDQGFY
+586 
-600 RSNDPDH
+600 
-607 EWVSAVENLVKKQ
+607 

>member
-1 MKALEAKGLAL
+1 MRILICLKQVPDTTEVKLTGDLTLEREFVAQVLNPADESALELGLELKEKHGGTVTVLTMGPKRAEGMLREALSRGADEAVLMTSPRFAGADTLVTAHCLAEAEKALGGFDLILCGRRAVDGETGQVGPMVAALLERPCVVNATEGEIIEGCLRALQLTEAGSQEWKAPLPAVMTLCEWSHALRLPTISGLRRAAQADVRFCEPEDLGIDPATCGLKASPTRVTHISARPVGVRPCGKTSFAEVMKALEAKGLAL
-12 GASGQ
+12 GAAGQ
-17 DEAAPAASVSPE
+17 EEAPRPDVSADKDEQ
-29 NGNSAAITIAVLCE
+29 SAAITIAVLCE

-181 PGVFPEPATLTGR
+181 PGVFPEPAPRTGR

-208 RLEQL
+208 RMERLS
-213 AFTPAESGV
+213 FTPAESGV

-261 SAVDAGWIGYP
+261 SAVDAGWISYP
-272 HQIGQTGVTVRP
+272 HQIGQTGITVRP

-299 VGMSSSSVVVAV
+299 VGMSSSGVVVAV
-311 NTERNAPHL
+311 NKDRNAPIFA
-320 CLRGLWHRR
+320 C
-329 RLGRNHRRMDTICER
+329 
-344 KEAASMNYKKTYT
+344 A
-357 PKNGYTPLCE
+357 
-367 IGKCSLKD
+367 
-375 LEFGILELSDGQ
+375 
-387 SYTYETKDREV
+387 
-398 AFIIL
+398 
-403 GGKANFT
+403 
-410 ANGKD
+410 D
-415 YGMVGARRNVF
+415 YGIV
-426 ENPKA
+426 
-431 ECFYAPRNCSV
+431 
-442 KIDSPWNIK
+442 
-451 IAVCSTPIDVDSEPQ
+451 
-466 AIHQADVR
+466 AD
-474 VVRLGVKP
+474 
-482 WERDTSF
+482 WEE
-489 IVDGST
+489 
-495 NAKKLTIGEAYI
+495 TIGEWIQYV
-507 TPGNWAGFP
+507 
-516 PHKHDVDN
+516 K
-524 MPSEGVLEEIYY
+524 ERK
-536 FLFDPQQGFGVQCLY
+536 QQ
-551 TSDGEIDEAYR
+551 S
-562 VKNDELVEFPR
+562 
-573 GYHTTVGAPGYNT
+573 
-586 YFLWLMAGKDQGFY
+586 
-600 RSNDPDH
+600 
-607 EWVSAVENLVKKQ
+607 

>member
-1 MKALEAKGLAL
+1 MRILICLKQVPDTTEVKLTGDLTLEREFVAQVLNPADESALELGLELKEKHGGTVTVLTMGPKRAEGMLREALSRGADEAVLMTSPRFAGADTLVTAYCLAEAEKALGGFDLILCGRRAVDGETGQVGPMVAALLERPCVVNATEGEIIEDCLRALQLTEAGSQEWKAPLPAVMTLCEWSHALRLPTISGLRRAAQADVQFCEPEDLGIDPATCGLKASPTRVTHISARPVGVRPCVKTSFVEVMKALEAKGLAL
-12 GASGQ
+12 GAAGQ
-17 DEAAPAASVSPE
+17 EEAPRPDVSADKDEQ
-29 NGNSAAITIAVLCE
+29 SAAITIAVLCE
-43 GDGSAAAELLGKAR
+43 GDGNAAAELLGKAR

-181 PGVFPEPATLTGR
+181 PGVFPEPAPLTGR

-208 RLEQL
+208 RMERLS
-213 AFTPAESGV
+213 FTPAESGV

-261 SAVDAGWIGYP
+261 SAVDAGWISYP
-272 HQIGQTGVTVRP
+272 HQIGQTGITVRP

-299 VGMSSSSVVVAV
+299 VGMSSSGVVVAV
-311 NTERNAPHL
+311 NKDRNAPIFA
-320 CLRGLWHRR
+320 C
-329 RLGRNHRRMDTICER
+329 
-344 KEAASMNYKKTYT
+344 A
-357 PKNGYTPLCE
+357 
-367 IGKCSLKD
+367 
-375 LEFGILELSDGQ
+375 
-387 SYTYETKDREV
+387 
-398 AFIIL
+398 
-403 GGKANFT
+403 
-410 ANGKD
+410 D
-415 YGMVGARRNVF
+415 YGIV
-426 ENPKA
+426 
-431 ECFYAPRNCSV
+431 
-442 KIDSPWNIK
+442 
-451 IAVCSTPIDVDSEPQ
+451 
-466 AIHQADVR
+466 AD
-474 VVRLGVKP
+474 
-482 WERDTSF
+482 WEE
-489 IVDGST
+489 
-495 NAKKLTIGEAYI
+495 TIGEWIQYV
-507 TPGNWAGFP
+507 
-516 PHKHDVDN
+516 K
-524 MPSEGVLEEIYY
+524 ERK
-536 FLFDPQQGFGVQCLY
+536 QQ
-551 TSDGEIDEAYR
+551 S
-562 VKNDELVEFPR
+562 
-573 GYHTTVGAPGYNT
+573 
-586 YFLWLMAGKDQGFY
+586 
-600 RSNDPDH
+600 
-607 EWVSAVENLVKKQ
+607 

>member
-1 MKALEAKGLAL
+1 MRILICLKQVPDTTEVKLTGDLTLEREFVAQVLNPADESALELGLELKEKHGGTVTVLTMGPKRAEGMLREALSRGADEAVLMTSPRFAGADTLVTAYCLAEAEKALGGFDLILCGRRAVDGETGQVGPMVAALLERPCVVNATEGEIAEGCLRALQLTEAGSQEWKAPLPAVMTLCEWSHALRLPTISGLRRAAQADVQFCEPEDLGIDPATCGLKASPTRVTHISARPVGVRPCVKTGFAEVMKALEAKGLAL
-12 GASGQ
+12 GAAGQ
-17 DEAAPAASVSPE
+17 ETPAPTAVFADKDEQ
-29 NGNSAAITIAVLCE
+29 SAAITIAVLCE
-43 GDGSAAAELLGKAR
+43 DDGNAAAELLGKAR

-70 TEEPPLSAFAS
+70 TKEPPLSAFAS

-181 PGVFPEPATLTGR
+181 PGVFPEPAPLTGR

-208 RLEQL
+208 RMERLS
-213 AFTPAESGV
+213 FTPAESGV

-272 HQIGQTGVTVRP
+272 HQIGQTGITVRP

-299 VGMSSSSVVVAV
+299 VGMSSSGVVVAV
-311 NTERNAPHL
+311 NKDRNAPIFA
-320 CLRGLWHRR
+320 C
-329 RLGRNHRRMDTICER
+329 
-344 KEAASMNYKKTYT
+344 A
-357 PKNGYTPLCE
+357 
-367 IGKCSLKD
+367 
-375 LEFGILELSDGQ
+375 
-387 SYTYETKDREV
+387 
-398 AFIIL
+398 
-403 GGKANFT
+403 
-410 ANGKD
+410 D
-415 YGMVGARRNVF
+415 YG
-426 ENPKA
+426 
-431 ECFYAPRNCSV
+431 
-442 KIDSPWNIK
+442 I
-451 IAVCSTPIDVDSEPQ
+451 IAD
-466 AIHQADVR
+466 
-474 VVRLGVKP
+474 
-482 WERDTSF
+482 WEE
-489 IVDGST
+489 
-495 NAKKLTIGEAYI
+495 TIGEWIQYV
-507 TPGNWAGFP
+507 
-516 PHKHDVDN
+516 K
-524 MPSEGVLEEIYY
+524 ERK
-536 FLFDPQQGFGVQCLY
+536 QQ
-551 TSDGEIDEAYR
+551 S
-562 VKNDELVEFPR
+562 
-573 GYHTTVGAPGYNT
+573 
-586 YFLWLMAGKDQGFY
+586 
-600 RSNDPDH
+600 
-607 EWVSAVENLVKKQ
+607 

>member
-1 MKALEAKGLAL
+1 MRILICLKQVPDTTEVKLTGDLTLEREFVAQVLNPADESALELGLELKEKHGGTVTVLTMGPKRAEGMLREALSRGADEAVLMTSPRFAGADTLVTAHCLAEAEKALGEFDLILCGRRAVDGETGQVGPMVAALLERPCVVNATEGEIAEGCLRALQLTEAGSQEWKAPLPAVMTLCEWSHALRLPTISGLRRAAQADVRFCEPEDLGIDPATCGLKASPTRVTHISARPVGVRPCIKTSFAEVMKALEAKGLAL
-12 GASGQ
+12 GAAGQ
-17 DEAAPAASVSPE
+17 EEAPRPDVSADKDEQ
-29 NGNSAAITIAVLCE
+29 SAAITIAVLCE
-43 GDGSAAAELLGKAR
+43 DDGNAAAELLGKAR

-181 PGVFPEPATLTGR
+181 PGVFPEPAPLTGR

-208 RLEQL
+208 RMERLS
-213 AFTPAESGV
+213 FTPAESGV

-261 SAVDAGWIGYP
+261 SAVDAGWISYP
-272 HQIGQTGVTVRP
+272 HQIGQTGITVRP

-299 VGMSSSSVVVAV
+299 VGMSSSGVVVAV
-311 NTERNAPHL
+311 NKDRNAPIFA
-320 CLRGLWHRR
+320 C
-329 RLGRNHRRMDTICER
+329 
-344 KEAASMNYKKTYT
+344 A
-357 PKNGYTPLCE
+357 
-367 IGKCSLKD
+367 
-375 LEFGILELSDGQ
+375 
-387 SYTYETKDREV
+387 
-398 AFIIL
+398 
-403 GGKANFT
+403 
-410 ANGKD
+410 D
-415 YGMVGARRNVF
+415 YGIV
-426 ENPKA
+426 
-431 ECFYAPRNCSV
+431 
-442 KIDSPWNIK
+442 
-451 IAVCSTPIDVDSEPQ
+451 
-466 AIHQADVR
+466 AD
-474 VVRLGVKP
+474 
-482 WERDTSF
+482 WEE
-489 IVDGST
+489 
-495 NAKKLTIGEAYI
+495 TIGEWIQYV
-507 TPGNWAGFP
+507 
-516 PHKHDVDN
+516 K
-524 MPSEGVLEEIYY
+524 ERK
-536 FLFDPQQGFGVQCLY
+536 QQ
-551 TSDGEIDEAYR
+551 S
-562 VKNDELVEFPR
+562 
-573 GYHTTVGAPGYNT
+573 
-586 YFLWLMAGKDQGFY
+586 
-600 RSNDPDH
+600 
-607 EWVSAVENLVKKQ
+607 